1 MIQGVQKYI
10 ELGTLH
16 STHSHVLIKV
26 HVLHLLDASMPTL
39 IPTQNSTQ
47 SL

>member
-26 HVLHLLDASMPTL
+26 HVLHLLVA
-39 IPTQNSTQ
+39 Q
-47 SL
+47 SLT